1 MWNVCSNKK
10 GNTKAQEIAIPLIN
24 QSEIAANY
32 HNLRDQSEERLLP
45 PQYTRKQLE
54 EGIAMNNSSDVD
66 DIVFQKHGLVQEED
80 PSYTK
85 ANFENCSEAEK
96 QGLLELFDKYPGI
109 FGYSRYHCGTFS
121 KWMVSFPTKWT
132 ERLMGT
138 VWKGG

>member
-1 MWNVCSNKK
+1 MQISSIDVKESTRLSK
-10 GNTKAQEIAIPLIN
+10 L
-24 QSEIAANY
+24 
-32 HNLRDQSEERLLP
+32 ER
-45 PQYTRKQLE
+45 RKQLE

-121 KWMVSFPTKWT
+121 KWMVSFPTKNDAIVNEFKSVLLLQNISSPSLSGKCLT
-132 ERLMGT
+132 TRVIFHGLNLS
-138 VWKGG
+138 